1 MAGIPAP
8 VPWRAPMRGRNPDEE
23 HRASTPL
30 ELFFDLCFVVAVSA
44 AASALHHALAT
55 GRVAEGVF
63 GFLVVFFGIWWP
75 WVNFTWFASA
85 YDTDD
90 VSYRLLT
97 FVQMAGVLVIA
108 AGVLSAFEAFD
119 FRVMVV
125 GYVIMRLALVAL
137 WLRAA
142 AEDPPGR
149 ATARRFALGIGLVQV
164 LWILRLWLV
173 PPWAILGFVVLGIA
187 ELLIPVWAERGGRP
201 TQWHADHIAERYGL
215 FTIIVLGECILATTT
230 AIQAALAD
238 GGLSAGLLGV
248 AVGGLLLVLAGWWA
262 YFKNSTHIAE
272 RRGSARYAFAWG
284 YGHVIVFASAAALG
298 AGLQV
303 AADETHG
310 KIALDPVLAAMT
322 VAVPVAIY
330 LLAVWTL
337 HATEASRATLASV
350 LGGVALVLVIALA
363 TPILGL
369 SLAVPAMGL
378 VVVGLITF
386 SRIRAGRRSAPIVPS
401 VARSE
406 GEALAP

>member
-1 MAGIPAP
+1 
-8 VPWRAPMRGRNPDEE
+8 MRGRDPREQ

-44 AASALHHALAT
+44 AAAALHRALAA
-55 GRVAEGVF
+55 GHVAEGIA
-63 GFLVVFFGIWWP
+63 GFLVIFFGIWWP

-108 AGVLSAFEAFD
+108 AGVPSAFEAFD
-119 FRVMVV
+119 FRIMVV

-142 AEDPPGR
+142 ADDPPGR
-149 ATARRFALGIGLVQV
+149 PTALRFAIGISVIQV
-164 LWILRLWLV
+164 FWILRLFLV
-173 PPWAILGFVVLGIA
+173 PPWAIIGFAILGVA

-215 FTIIVLGECILATTT
+215 FTIIVLGECLLATTS

-238 GGLSAGLLGV
+238 GGLSAALLGV
-248 AVGGLLLVLAGWWA
+248 AGGGLLLVLAGWWA
-262 YFKNSTHIAE
+262 YFKHSTHIAE
-272 RRGSARYAFAWG
+272 RRASPGYAFAWG
-284 YGHVIVFASAAALG
+284 YGHVVVFASAAALG

-303 AADETHG
+303 AVDQTHG
-310 KIALDPVLAAMT
+310 AISLDPVVAAMT

-330 LLAVWTL
+330 LVAVWTL
-337 HATEASRATLASV
+337 HAREASRGSMLTVA
-350 LGGVALVLVIALA
+350 GGVTLVLAVALA
-363 TPILGL
+363 TPLLGL
-369 SLAVPAMGL
+369 SRAVLAIG
-378 VVVGLITF
+378 VVVVALITF
-386 SRIRAGRRSAPIVPS
+386 SRVREGRQAATAVRPVG
-401 VARSE
+401 RSE

>member
-1 MAGIPAP
+1 
-8 VPWRAPMRGRNPDEE
+8 MRGRDPGEE

-44 AASALHHALAT
+44 AAAALHHALAT
-55 GRVAEGVF
+55 GRVEAGVF
-63 GFLVVFFGIWWP
+63 GFLVIFFGIWWP

-97 FVQMAGVLVIA
+97 FIQMAGVLVIA
-108 AGVLSAFEAFD
+108 AGVPSAFEAFD

-142 AEDPPGR
+142 ADDPPGR
-149 ATARRFALGIGLVQV
+149 PTALRFALGISVIQV
-164 LWILRLWLV
+164 FWILRLWLA
-173 PPWAILGFVVLGIA
+173 PPWAIIGFAILGMA

-215 FTIIVLGECILATTT
+215 FTIIVLGECLLATTS

-238 GGLSAGLLGV
+238 GGLSAALLGV
-248 AVGGLLLVLAGWWA
+248 AGGGLLLVLAGWWA
-262 YFKNSTHIAE
+262 YFKHSTHIAE
-272 RRGSARYAFAWG
+272 RRASAAYAFAWG
-284 YGHVIVFASAAALG
+284 YGHVVIFASAAALG

-310 KIALDPVLAAMT
+310 AISLDPVIAAMT

-330 LLAVWTL
+330 LVAVWTL
-337 HATEASRATLASV
+337 HATEASRRSLLTV
-350 LGGVALVLVIALA
+350 GGGVALVFAVAVA
-363 TPILGL
+363 TPLLGL
-369 SLAVPAMGL
+369 SLAVLAIGV

-386 SRIRAGRRSAPIVPS
+386 SRVREGRQAATAVHPVGRT
-401 VARSE
+401 E
-406 GEALAP
+406 EEALAP

>member
-1 MAGIPAP
+1 
-8 VPWRAPMRGRNPDEE
+8 MRGRNPDEE

-44 AASALHHALAT
+44 AASALHRALAD
-55 GRVAEGVF
+55 GRVGEGVF
-63 GFLVVFFGIWWP
+63 GFLVVFIGIWWP

-108 AGVLSAFEAFD
+108 AGVPSAFEAFD
-119 FRVMVV
+119 FRVMVA

-142 AEDPPGR
+142 AEDPLGR
-149 ATARRFALGIGLVQV
+149 ATARRFALGIGVVQV
-164 LWILRLWLV
+164 FWILRLWLV
-173 PPWAILGFVVLGIA
+173 PPWAILGFAVLSIA

-201 TQWHADHIAERYGL
+201 TQWHAEHIAERYGL

-238 GGLSAGLLGV
+238 GGLSVALLGV
-248 AVGGLLLVLAGWWA
+248 AVGGLLLVFAGWWA
-262 YFKNSTHIAE
+262 YFKHSTHIAE
-272 RRGSARYAFAWG
+272 RRSSPKYAFAWG
-284 YGHVIVFASAAALG
+284 YGHIVVFASAAALG

-310 KIALDPVLAAMT
+310 RIALDPVLAAMT
-322 VAVPVAIY
+322 VAVPVAVY
-330 LLAVWTL
+330 LLAVWVL
-337 HATEASRATLASV
+337 HASEASRTTLVSV
-350 LGGVALVLVIALA
+350 IGGVLLVLTVALA
-363 TPILGL
+363 TPVLGL

-378 VVVGLITF
+378 VVVGLIAF
-386 SRIRAGRRSAPIVPS
+386 SRIRDGRRSTTTVPS
-401 VARSE
+401 VVRTE

>member
-1 MAGIPAP
+1 MH
-8 VPWRAPMRGRNPDEE
+8 GRDPDEA

-108 AGVLSAFEAFD
+108 AGVPSAFEAFD
-119 FRVMVV
+119 FRVMVA
-125 GYVIMRLALVAL
+125 GYLIMRLALVAL

-142 AEDPPGR
+142 ADDSPGR
-149 ATARRFALGIGLVQV
+149 PTALRFAVGIAVIQV
-164 LWILRLWLV
+164 LWIVRLWLP
-173 PPWAILGFVVLGIA
+173 PPWAIVGFAGLSVA
-187 ELLIPVWAERGGRP
+187 ELSIPVWAERGGRR
-201 TQWHADHIAERYGL
+201 TQWHAEHIAERYGL

-238 GGLSAGLLGV
+238 DGLSVALLGV

-262 YFKNSTHIAE
+262 YFKHSTHIAE
-272 RRGSARYAFAWG
+272 RRASPAHALAWG
-284 YGHVIVFASAAALG
+284 YGHFVVFASAAALG

-303 AADETHG
+303 AVDETHG
-310 KIALDPVLAAMT
+310 RIALDPILAALT

-330 LLAVWTL
+330 LLAVGTL
-337 HATEASRATLASV
+337 HAAEASRTTVATIGV
-350 LGGVALVLVIALA
+350 GVALVLAVAFA
-363 TPILGL
+363 TPVLGL
-369 SLAVPAMGL
+369 SQAVAAMGL
-378 VVVGLITF
+378 VVVGLIAF
-386 SRIRAGRRSAPIVPS
+386 GRIRDGRRVAVAGR
-401 VARSE
+401 ARARPES
-406 GEALAP
+406 EALAP

>member
-1 MAGIPAP
+1 
-8 VPWRAPMRGRNPDEE
+8 MRGRDPGEE

-44 AASALHHALAT
+44 AAGALHHALAA
-55 GRVAEGVF
+55 GRVTEGVF
-63 GFLVVFFGIWWP
+63 GFLVIFFGIWWP

-108 AGVLSAFEAFD
+108 AGVPSAFEAFD

-142 AEDPPGR
+142 ADDPAGR
-149 ATARRFALGIGLVQV
+149 ATARRFALGISAIQV
-164 LWILRLWLV
+164 FWILRLWLV
-173 PPWAILGFVVLGIA
+173 PPWALVGFAILSVA
-187 ELLIPVWAERGGRP
+187 ELSIPVWAERGGRP

-215 FTIIVLGECILATTT
+215 FTIIVLGECLLATTS
-230 AIQAALAD
+230 AIQAALAA
-238 GGLSAGLLGV
+238 GGLSASLLGV
-248 AVGGLLLVLAGWWA
+248 AGGGLLLVLAGWWA
-262 YFKNSTHIAE
+262 YFKHSTHIAE
-272 RRGSARYAFAWG
+272 RRASAVYAFAWG
-284 YGHVIVFASAAALG
+284 YGHVVIFASAAALG

-310 KIALDPVLAAMT
+310 AITLDPVLAALT

-330 LLAVWTL
+330 LVAVWAL
-337 HATEASRATLASV
+337 HATEASRASLLTVA
-350 LGGVALVLVIALA
+350 GGVALVLVVALA
-363 TPILGL
+363 TPLLGL
-369 SLAVPAMGL
+369 SLAVLAMGT
-378 VVVGLITF
+378 VVVGIITVG
-386 SRIRAGRRSAPIVPS
+386 RVREGRQTATAIRAAGRTEGKAP
-401 VARSE
+401 
-406 GEALAP
+406 AP

>member
-1 MAGIPAP
+1 
-8 VPWRAPMRGRNPDEE
+8 MRGRNPDEE

-44 AASALHHALAT
+44 AAAALHHALAA
-55 GRVAEGVF
+55 GRVAEGVL

-108 AGVLSAFEAFD
+108 AGVPSAFEAFD
-119 FRVMVV
+119 FRVMVA
-125 GYVIMRLALVAL
+125 GYVIMRLALVVL

-142 AEDPPGR
+142 AEDPLGR
-149 ATARRFALGIGLVQV
+149 VTARRFALGIGVVQV
-164 LWILRLWLV
+164 FWILRLWLV
-173 PPWAILGFVVLGIA
+173 PPWAILGFAVLSIA
-187 ELLIPVWAERGGRP
+187 ELSIPVWAERGSRP
-201 TQWHADHIAERYGL
+201 TQWHAAHIAERYGL

-238 GGLSAGLLGV
+238 GGLSGALLGV
-248 AVGGLLLVLAGWWA
+248 AVGGLLLVFAGWWA
-262 YFKNSTHIAE
+262 YFKHSTHITE
-272 RRGSARYAFAWG
+272 RRGSPKYAFAWG
-284 YGHVIVFASAAALG
+284 YGHVVVFASAAALG

-310 KIALDPVLAAMT
+310 RIALDPVLAALT
-322 VAVPVAIY
+322 VAVPVAVY
-330 LLAVWTL
+330 LAAVATL
-337 HATEASRATLASV
+337 HAGEASRSMLVSV
-350 LGGVALVLVIALA
+350 AGGVVVVLSIALA

-369 SLAVPAMGL
+369 SLAVPLMGL
-378 VVVGLITF
+378 AVAGLIAYG
-386 SRIRAGRRSAPIVPS
+386 RIRDAARVAVPAPRAVS
-401 VARSE
+401 SD
-406 GEALAP
+406 GEPVRP

>member
-1 MAGIPAP
+1 
-8 VPWRAPMRGRNPDEE
+8 MRGRDPDEE

-90 VSYRLLT
+90 ISYRLLT

-108 AGVLSAFEAFD
+108 AGVPSAFEAFD
-119 FRVMVV
+119 FRVMVA

-149 ATARRFALGIGLVQV
+149 ATARRFALGIGVVQ
-164 LWILRLWLV
+164 LFWIMRLWLV
-173 PPWAILGFVVLGIA
+173 PPWSVAGFAILGVA

-201 TQWHADHIAERYGL
+201 TQWHAEHIAERYGL
-215 FTIIVLGECILATTT
+215 FTIIVLGECILAATT
-230 AIQAALAD
+230 AIQAALVD
-238 GGLSAGLLGV
+238 GGLSSALLGV
-248 AVGGLLLVLAGWWA
+248 AVGGLVLVFAGWWA
-262 YFKNSTHIAE
+262 YFKHSAHIAE
-272 RRGSARYAFAWG
+272 RRSSARYAFAWG
-284 YGHVIVFASAAALG
+284 YGHVVVFASAAALG

-310 KIALDPVLAAMT
+310 QIALDPVLAALT
-322 VAVPVAIY
+322 VAVPVAVY
-330 LLAVWTL
+330 LTAVATL
-337 HATEASRATLASV
+337 HAGEASRTMVVSVASGVVLV
-350 LGGVALVLVIALA
+350 LGIALA

-369 SLAVPAMGL
+369 SLAVPLMGL
-378 VVVGLITF
+378 AVAGLIAYG
-386 SRIRAGRRSAPIVPS
+386 RIRDAARVAAPAPRAITS
-401 VARSE
+401 D
-406 GEALAP
+406 GEPVRP

>member
-1 MAGIPAP
+1 
-8 VPWRAPMRGRNPDEE
+8 MRGRNPDEE

-44 AASALHHALAT
+44 AASALHRALAD
-55 GRVAEGVF
+55 GRVGEGVF
-63 GFLVVFFGIWWP
+63 GFLVVFIGIWWP

-108 AGVLSAFEAFD
+108 AGVPSAFEAFD
-119 FRVMVV
+119 FRVMVA

-142 AEDPPGR
+142 AEDPLGR
-149 ATARRFALGIGLVQV
+149 ATARRFALGIGVVQV
-164 LWILRLWLV
+164 FWILRLWLV
-173 PPWAILGFVVLGIA
+173 PPWAILGFAVLSIA

-201 TQWHADHIAERYGL
+201 TQWHAEHIAERYGL

-238 GGLSAGLLGV
+238 GGLSVALLGV
-248 AVGGLLLVLAGWWA
+248 AVGGLLLVFAGWWA
-262 YFKNSTHIAE
+262 YFKHSTHIAE
-272 RRGSARYAFAWG
+272 RRSSPKYAFAWG
-284 YGHVIVFASAAALG
+284 YGHIVVFASAAALG

-310 KIALDPVLAAMT
+310 RIALDPVLAAMT
-322 VAVPVAIY
+322 VAVPVAVY
-330 LLAVWTL
+330 LLAVWVL
-337 HATEASRATLASV
+337 HASEASRTTLVSV
-350 LGGVALVLVIALA
+350 IGGVLLVLTVALA
-363 TPILGL
+363 TPVLGL

-378 VVVGLITF
+378 VTVGLIAF
-386 SRIRAGRRSAPIVPS
+386 SRIRDGRRSTTTVPS
-401 VARSE
+401 VVRTE

>member
-1 MAGIPAP
+1 
-8 VPWRAPMRGRNPDEE
+8 
-23 HRASTPL
+23 
-30 ELFFDLCFVVAVSA
+30 
-44 AASALHHALAT
+44 
-55 GRVAEGVF
+55 
-63 GFLVVFFGIWWP
+63 
-75 WVNFTWFASA
+75 
-85 YDTDD
+85 
-90 VSYRLLT
+90 
-97 FVQMAGVLVIA
+97 
-108 AGVLSAFEAFD
+108 
-119 FRVMVV
+119 
-125 GYVIMRLALVAL
+125 MRLALVAL

-303 AADETHG
+303 AADETQ
-310 KIALDPVLAAMT
+310 
-322 VAVPVAIY
+322 
-330 LLAVWTL
+330 
-337 HATEASRATLASV
+337 
-350 LGGVALVLVIALA
+350 
-363 TPILGL
+363 
-369 SLAVPAMGL
+369 
-378 VVVGLITF
+378 
-386 SRIRAGRRSAPIVPS
+386 
-401 VARSE
+401 ARS
-406 GEALAP
+406 PWIQSSPR